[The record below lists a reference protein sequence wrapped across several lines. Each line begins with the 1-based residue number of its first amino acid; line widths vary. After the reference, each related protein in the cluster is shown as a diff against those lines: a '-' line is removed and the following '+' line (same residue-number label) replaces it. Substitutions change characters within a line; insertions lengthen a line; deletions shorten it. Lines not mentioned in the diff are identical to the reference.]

1 MVENTR
7 LNYIRNNQN
16 ILRASPCSDLYD
28 AQESGHQ
35 EASNIGNRVILPS
48 SFTGGARYLQQNYMD
63 AVVIVRA
70 YGHPD
75 LFITFTC
82 NPKWP
87 EILRFLSEYNLNPE
101 DRPDISTRVFKIRLD
116 SLMRKFRVEKIFGKV
131 VAELYRIEFQKRGL
145 PHAHICLF
153 LDKTDHVPGPD
164 DVDNFITAEL
174 PDKNV
179 DPDLYSIVSEFM
191 IHGPCGPNHTHS
203 PCMTQKGQ
211 CSKHFPKDFHSETH
225 FDGDSYPRYKRRDD
239 GNFVVKGTT
248 NLDNRYVVPYN
259 KQLLKQYQAHINV
272 EWCNQIGSI
281 KYLFKY
287 INKGPD
293 RITIS
298 IQDSNAK
305 KSHARDSNSKD
316 KIATY
321 YSCPYLSACEASWR
335 LFNFDIVHRTPTV
348 YRLQFHLPNHE
359 PIYYDNDEVVENVL
373 LKPSVGTSQFIE
385 WMRCNEIDEN
395 ARQYTYVEFP
405 RHYVWNK
412 GARKWTRSKDQRTV
426 GRINYVP
433 PKSSETYYLRI
444 LLNKV
449 RGPTCY
455 EDIRTVND
463 VVYDTFKETCYAMG
477 LLDDDREYVVS
488 LNETYQVAS
497 GDYCRSLFVS
507 LITTDSLSC
516 ADRVWNETRDLL
528 SKDLRHECPTQILD
542 QDEDQIKK
550 VLYNLA
556 LAKIEKMLNSSGNSL
571 KNIANMPY
579 PDYEYIDNSCNMMI
593 QDEMSYDM
601 HNLQVEHETLF
612 STMTDEQKCVYNT
625 ILEAVDKNEG
635 GTFFLYGY
643 GGTGK
648 TFVSKTLGAAL
659 HSCGDIVINVA
670 SSGIAALLLTGGRT
684 AHSCFAIPIN
694 AVEDSFCNI
703 QPDSQLAG
711 LLNESK
717 LIIWDEAPMQHRHC
731 VEAFDRTMRDIIR
744 SDNRDKA
751 FGGKVVVF
759 GGDFRQIL
767 PVITKGTR
775 SETVHASLHS
785 SELWRECKVLKLT
798 KNMRLLNCVSHSD
811 LMEVK
816 KFAQW
821 ILDIGEGKINLPND
835 GEADVQ
841 FPEEV
846 LIRSNYNPIESIVN
860 SLYPSLHQELCNPSY
875 FQERAVLAPTNEE
888 VDAINEFVLST
899 ISDSERVY
907 YSSDTLCPDELDNL
921 FAQQVYSPEILNGL
935 KVPGVPN
942 HKLVLKT
949 GVPIMLL
956 RNIDQS
962 KGLCNGIHLL
972 VVRLFECTIEARII
986 TGHSFGN
993 LAYIPRMIVE
1003 PTDKSIAIKFRRC
1016 QFPVTVYFAMTI
1028 NMSQRLKVLIL
1039 DKEGRPSN
1047 TTKNVVYKEVLQ
1059 SVTCAWIQPLSLT
1072 SAKFQQLRD
1081 AGSVD
1086 YAAP

>member
-1 MVENTR
+1 
-7 LNYIRNNQN
+7 
-16 ILRASPCSDLYD
+16 
-28 AQESGHQ
+28 
-35 EASNIGNRVILPS
+35 
-48 SFTGGARYLQQNYMD
+48 
-63 AVVIVRA
+63 
-70 YGHPD
+70 
-75 LFITFTC
+75 
-82 NPKWP
+82 
-87 EILRFLSEYNLNPE
+87 
-101 DRPDISTRVFKIRLD
+101 
-116 SLMRKFRVEKIFGKV
+116 
-131 VAELYRIEFQKRGL
+131 
-145 PHAHICLF
+145 
-153 LDKTDHVPGPD
+153 
-164 DVDNFITAEL
+164 
-174 PDKNV
+174 
-179 DPDLYSIVSEFM
+179 
-191 IHGPCGPNHTHS
+191 
-203 PCMTQKGQ
+203 
-211 CSKHFPKDFHSETH
+211 
-225 FDGDSYPRYKRRDD
+225 
-239 GNFVVKGTT
+239 
-248 NLDNRYVVPYN
+248 
-259 KQLLKQYQAHINV
+259 
-272 EWCNQIGSI
+272 
-281 KYLFKY
+281 
-287 INKGPD
+287 
-293 RITIS
+293 
-298 IQDSNAK
+298 
-305 KSHARDSNSKD
+305 
-316 KIATY
+316 
-321 YSCPYLSACEASWR
+321 
-335 LFNFDIVHRTPTV
+335 
-348 YRLQFHLPNHE
+348 
-359 PIYYDNDEVVENVL
+359 
-373 LKPSVGTSQFIE
+373 
-385 WMRCNEIDEN
+385 MRCNEIDEN

-412 GARKWTRSKDQRTV
+412 GARKWTRRKDQRTV

-433 PKSSETYYLRI
+433 PKSGETYYLRI

-455 EDIRTVND
+455 EDTRTVND

-488 LNETYQVAS
+488 INETYQVAS

-516 ADRVWNETRDLL
+516 ADRIWNETRDIL
-528 SKDLRHECPTQILD
+528 SEDLRHECPTQILD

-579 PDYEYIDNSCNMMI
+579 PDYEYIDYLCNMMI
-593 QDEMSYDM
+593 QDYLSYDM
-601 HNLQVEHETLF
+601 HILQVEHETLF

-635 GTFFLYGY
+635 GTFFLYAY

-659 HSCGDIVINVA
+659 RSRGDIVINFA
-670 SSGIAALLLTGGRT
+670 SSGIAALLLMGGRT
-684 AHSCFAIPIN
+684 ANSRFSIPIN
-694 AVEDSFCNI
+694 VVEDSFCNI

-731 VEAFDRTMRDIIR
+731 VEAFDRTMNDIIR

-811 LMEVK
+811 LMEVRE
-816 KFAQW
+816 FAQW

-846 LIRSNYNPIESIVN
+846 LIRSNYDPIESIVN
-860 SLYPSLHQELCNPSY
+860 SLYPSLHQELGNPSY
-875 FQERAVLAPTNEE
+875 FQERDVLAPTNEE
-888 VDAINEFVLST
+888 VDAINELVLSK

-907 YSSDTLCPDELDNL
+907 YSSDTLFPDELDDL
-921 FAQQVYSPEILNGL
+921 FVQQVYSPEILNGL

-956 RNIDQS
+956 RNVDQS
-962 KGLCNGIHLL
+962 KGLYHVPGPDDVDNFITAELPDKNVDPDLYSIVSEFMIHGPCGPNHKHSPCMTQKGQCSKHFPKDFHSETHFDGDGYPRYKIRDDGNFVVKGTTNLDNRYVVPYNKQLLKQYQAHINVEWCNQIESIKYLFKYINKGPDRITISIQDSNAKKSHARDSNSKDEIATYYSCRYLSSCEASW
-972 VVRLFECTIEARII
+972 RLFN
-986 TGHSFGN
+986 FD
-993 LAYIPRMIVE
+993 IVHRTPAVYRLQFHLPNHE
-1003 PTDKSIAIKFRRC
+1003 PIYYDNDE
-1016 QFPVTVYFAMTI
+1016 VVE
-1028 NMSQRLKVLIL
+1028 NVLLK
-1039 DKEGRPSN
+1039 PS
-1047 TTKNVVYKEVLQ
+1047 VG
-1059 SVTCAWIQPLSLT
+1059 T
-1072 SAKFQQLRD
+1072 S
-1081 AGSVD
+1081 
-1086 YAAP
+1086 